1 MRIVLGILFIAA
13 GLNHFVNTAFY
24 VGIMPP
30 YIPFH
35 RELVYVTGVA
45 EIVLGVLVTVPR
57 TAAPAAWGLILLMIL
72 MFPANVHMAVHPDLF
87 PRFRPLALYFRLPVQ
102 ALLIAWAYAYC
113 RPNSTDDRQLN

>member
-24 VGIMPP
+24 IGIMPP

-35 RELVYVTGVA
+35 RELVYITGVA
-45 EIVLGVLVTVPR
+45 EIVLGILVIVPR

-72 MFPANVHMAVHPDLF
+72 MFPANLHMALHPDLF
-87 PRFRPLALYFRLPVQ
+87 PRFRPLALYLRLPVQ
-102 ALLIAWAYAYC
+102 GLLIAWAYAYC
-113 RPNSTDDRQLN
+113 RRVSTDDRR